1 MIVDLT
7 LGGSDGIAL
16 LRDLTSRH
24 PRIRLVTL
32 TMHEHEETVRQA
44 FLAGAAGYV
53 VKGAPSADLMAAVR
67 AVARNQHYVHP
78 VVASVVVVD
87 SLRWL
92 RQADR
97 LTPREIEVLRLL
109 TAGRTAAETG
119 RLLGISAHTVRRHI
133 ANVTDKAGVPRPRGA
148 DPLRPRAPPRAGGG
162 LAAPEPCAARL
173 DCGFH
178 GARRPPPPARRGPI
192 PQARP
197 RPGRARRDRC
207 ARHTSPRGHSAEAS
221 RSRRSSS
228 IGSAV
233 PGVQVG
239 QLAPGTAQAGSPELA
254 LTGIDGEPVYLADFE
269 GRPIWVIFW
278 KTACEPCEAEA
289 DDVAAAYAAHRGRRA
304 GGDRRRRAGTAPR
317 WCRTTRQGTPSR
329 SRSPSRPGSAAMD
342 AYGVWGAP
350 THYFIDRPASSG
362 IAISAR

>member
-1 MIVDLT
+1 MQTIRVAIVDDHALVRDGLRLILERERDIDVVGDAADAAGAFALAATRRPHVMVVDLT

-53 VKGAPSADLMAAVR
+53 VKGAPSADLLTAVR

-119 RLLGISAHTVRRHI
+119 RALGISAHTVRRHI
-133 ANVTDKAGVPRPRGA
+133 ANVTEKAGVRG
-148 DPLRPRAPPRAGGG
+148 R
-162 LAAPEPCAARL
+162 
-173 DCGFH
+173 
-178 GARRPPPPARRGPI
+178 
-192 PQARP
+192 
-197 RPGRARRDRC
+197 
-207 ARHTSPRGHSAEAS
+207 
-221 RSRRSSS
+221 
-228 IGSAV
+228 V
-233 PGVQVG
+233 
-239 QLAPGTAQAGSPELA
+239 A
-254 LTGIDGEPVYLADFE
+254 LTRYALEHHLVQEE
-269 GRPIWVIFW
+269 G
-278 KTACEPCEAEA
+278 
-289 DDVAAAYAAHRGRRA
+289 
-304 GGDRRRRAGTAPR
+304 
-317 WCRTTRQGTPSR
+317 
-329 SRSPSRPGSAAMD
+329 
-342 AYGVWGAP
+342 
-350 THYFIDRPASSG
+350 
-362 IAISAR
+362 

>member
-1 MIVDLT
+1 MQTIRVAIVDDHALVRDGLRLILERERDIDVVGDAADAAGAFALAATRRPHVMVVDLT

-53 VKGAPSADLMAAVR
+53 VKGAPSADLVTAVR

-119 RLLGISAHTVRRHI
+119 HALGISAHTVRRHI
-133 ANVTDKAGVPRPRGA
+133 ANVTEKAGVRG
-148 DPLRPRAPPRAGGG
+148 R
-162 LAAPEPCAARL
+162 
-173 DCGFH
+173 
-178 GARRPPPPARRGPI
+178 
-192 PQARP
+192 
-197 RPGRARRDRC
+197 
-207 ARHTSPRGHSAEAS
+207 
-221 RSRRSSS
+221 
-228 IGSAV
+228 V
-233 PGVQVG
+233 
-239 QLAPGTAQAGSPELA
+239 A
-254 LTGIDGEPVYLADFE
+254 LTRYALEHHLVQEE
-269 GRPIWVIFW
+269 G
-278 KTACEPCEAEA
+278 
-289 DDVAAAYAAHRGRRA
+289 
-304 GGDRRRRAGTAPR
+304 
-317 WCRTTRQGTPSR
+317 
-329 SRSPSRPGSAAMD
+329 
-342 AYGVWGAP
+342 
-350 THYFIDRPASSG
+350 
-362 IAISAR
+362 